1 MTSPVTQL
9 LDRAQARWAALGT
22 AAPDLAPAITL
33 QRALVNRTIDTVD
46 RLRRLDRPVLNLEP
60 GLAAT
65 KLRPSTPELRG
76 GSAGEVAQRGRNC
89 LDAGRID
96 VPSLLIASFDRNQS
110 AIRIKAMHEG
120 IAPDVLWLAAELAVG
135 PAAHVAQRVVFTP
148 ESRQ

>member
-1 MTSPVTQL
+1 MTSSVTQL

-65 KLRPSTPELRG
+65 KLRASTPVLRG
-76 GSAGEVAQRGRNC
+76 EVLELPVDLLGPLVFQACDETRLRTICCPALFESVCSERGSTINV
-89 LDAGRID
+89 
-96 VPSLLIASFDRNQS
+96 
-110 AIRIKAMHEG
+110 M
-120 IAPDVLWLAAELAVG
+120 
-135 PAAHVAQRVVFTP
+135 
-148 ESRQ
+148 